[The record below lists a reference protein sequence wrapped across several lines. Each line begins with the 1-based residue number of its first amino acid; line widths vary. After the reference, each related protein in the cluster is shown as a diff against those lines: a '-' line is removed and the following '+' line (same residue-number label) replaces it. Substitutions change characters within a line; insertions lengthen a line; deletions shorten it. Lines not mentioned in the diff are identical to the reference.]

1 MTHVQITRTPIADQL
16 ERDLR
21 ADWIQCDP
29 RSFADARSDLD
40 ILRTASLAHDEINE
54 ERDKVIDQI
63 ATELGIELSDSVD
76 VTEWATFDEAPIDR
90 RAQLVKIYRFIF
102 AILAL
107 AVLAGVCI
115 VYATHPELR

>member
-29 RSFADARSDLD
+29 KSFADARSDLN

-54 ERDKVIDQI
+54 ECDKVIDQI
-63 ATELGIELSDSVD
+63 VTELGIELGDSVD

-90 RAQLVKIYRFIF
+90 HAQLVKIYRFTF
-102 AILAL
+102 AILAV
-107 AVLAGVCI
+107 AVVVGVCI
-115 VYATHPELR
+115 AYAAHPEMR